1 QGIEVTHDY
10 VTKKGAIPLPAT
22 LTMLLGERINEA
34 GSGASVRLFSDF
46 PFPWRT
52 DGGPRDDFE
61 RRAIQQ
67 LRQNPDQ
74 PFFRFEESTGRR
86 MLRYATADLM
96 RPACVHCHNN
106 HPDTPFTEWKTGD
119 VRGVLEVSLPL
130 DIPVAR
136 TRGGLQGLVT
146 LLMILGMMGL
156 SGLVIVVRRF
166 QRSSSELSEKV
177 KERTAQLETASG
189 IFENMEDGYFEVD
202 IAGNYTHVNAAAARQ
217 LGTTREKMVGTNFSE
232 YVGKSEAKKLFEIF
246 NKMYKTGSPVNQ
258 VDYLMVTPDG
268 IEKHIEI
275 TATLIHDTKGN
286 PIGSGGV
293 NRDVTERKLAEEA
306 IKNSE
311 RYLTQIINFLPEAT
325 FMIDTEGRVVFW
337 NRKIEEMVG
346 VKSENILG
354 KGNYEHALPFYG
366 E

>member
-1 QGIEVTHDY
+1 
-10 VTKKGAIPLPAT
+10 
-22 LTMLLGERINEA
+22 
-34 GSGASVRLFSDF
+34 
-46 PFPWRT
+46 
-52 DGGPRDDFE
+52 
-61 RRAIQQ
+61 
-67 LRQNPDQ
+67 
-74 PFFRFEESTGRR
+74 
-86 MLRYATADLM
+86 
-96 RPACVHCHNN
+96 
-106 HPDTPFTEWKTGD
+106 
-119 VRGVLEVSLPL
+119 
-130 DIPVAR
+130 
-136 TRGGLQGLVT
+136 
-146 LLMILGMMGL
+146 MGL

-177 KERTAQLETASG
+177 KERTAQLETANG

-232 YVGKSEAKKLFEIF
+232 YMGKSDAKKLFEIF
-246 NKMYKTGSPVNQ
+246 NKMYKTGSPVNRA
-258 VDYLMVTPDG
+258 DYLTVTPDG

-366 E
+366 ERRPTLTDLALQPNEDWEKTYSS